1 LNPRGRA
8 FWRWI
13 EFNLLGLNLLDTMKQ
28 RDGFGSSTWLRRSGR
43 WVMVSVC
50 ILAMGA
56 AVAGAPQ
63 QAQPSSP
70 QPGNGSAP
78 AADPGAGPQAADA
91 TTPATPS
98 PPNGGPNPEAPEAER
113 REQIAADSAR
123 LVKLATELKAEVDK
137 SSKDTLS
144 VSVIRKAD
152 EIEKLAHSVKEKTRL
167 AAGPT

>member
-1 LNPRGRA
+1 M
-8 FWRWI
+8 
-13 EFNLLGLNLLDTMKQ
+13 MKQ
-28 RDGFGSSTWLRRSGR
+28 PDGFGSSNWFGRSRR
-43 WVMVSVC
+43 WAMVC
-50 ILAMGA
+50 AGILAMGA

-70 QPGNGSAP
+70 EPGNGSRPTAEH
-78 AADPGAGPQAADA
+78 GAGPPAAGA
-91 TTPATPS
+91 TTPATPA
-98 PPNGGPNPEAPEAER
+98 PPNGALSPDAPNAER

-123 LVKLATELKAEVDK
+123 LVKLAGELKAEVDK

-152 EIEKLAHSVKEKTRL
+152 AIEKLAHSVKEKTRL

>member
-1 LNPRGRA
+1 
-8 FWRWI
+8 
-13 EFNLLGLNLLDTMKQ
+13 MKQ
-28 RDGFGSSTWLRRSGR
+28 RDDFQSSTWFGRSGR
-43 WVMVSVC
+43 WAMVCVC

-78 AADPGAGPQAADA
+78 TAEPGAGPPAAGA
-91 TTPATPS
+91 TTLAMPS
-98 PPNGGPNPEAPEAER
+98 PPNGGLNPDAPNAER
-113 REQIAADSAR
+113 KEQIAADSAR

-152 EIEKLAHSVKEKTRL
+152 EIEKLAHSVKEKTRM

>member
-1 LNPRGRA
+1 M
-8 FWRWI
+8 I
-13 EFNLLGLNLLDTMKQ
+13 KQ
-28 RDGFGSSTWLRRSGR
+28 RDGFGSSNWFGRSGR
-43 WVMVSVC
+43 WAMVCVG

-78 AADPGAGPQAADA
+78 TAEHGAGPPAAGA
-91 TTPATPS
+91 MTPA
-98 PPNGGPNPEAPEAER
+98 PPNGGLSPDAPNAER

-123 LVKLATELKAEVDK
+123 LVKLASELKAEVDK

-152 EIEKLAHSVKEKTRL
+152 AIEKLAHSVKEKTRL